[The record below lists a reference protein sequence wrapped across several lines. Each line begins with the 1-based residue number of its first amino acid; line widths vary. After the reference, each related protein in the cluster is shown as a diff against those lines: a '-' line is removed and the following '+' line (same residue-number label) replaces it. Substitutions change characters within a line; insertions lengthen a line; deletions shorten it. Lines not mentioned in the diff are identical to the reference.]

1 MRIFFLIGIGIVSLF
16 LLFSTCRKAQWNYRK
31 TQVFGYVINLSTSTP
46 MRNALIKLNEYP
58 GEKAPPGFSG
68 IVKSTTRTDERGYFR
83 FDFDAYYP
91 PGNSGIDNRAA
102 YGVVYDLEGKFYSEL
117 TRLNRK
123 RVDFEEY
130 YNLVVTNFDHIDSI
144 GEVNFSP
151 IYVVMVRSLKIQT
164 HNVYGT
170 PNPNDSIVM
179 DIKTLYLDEKN
190 VFFWVYKDEQE
201 HNRLASI
208 TDFVLPSGLNEIKF
222 NIFKNGTHTVRDT
235 SFFVDPEGIGDIVLH
250 VNY

>member
-1 MRIFFLIGIGIVSLF
+1 M
-16 LLFSTCRKAQWNYRK
+16 
-31 TQVFGYVINLSTSTP
+31 INLSTSTP

-91 PGNSGIDNRAA
+91 PGNAGIDNRAA
-102 YGVVYDLEGKFYSEL
+102 YSVEFDTEGRGKGTFTSLNTESIDL
-117 TRLNRK
+117 
-123 RVDFEEY
+123 EEY
-130 YNLVVTNFDHIDSI
+130 YGVKIAPYDHIDSI

-151 IYVVMVRSLKIQT
+151 IYVVMVRRLFFQF
-164 HNVYGT
+164 HNVQY
-170 PNPNDSIVM
+170 PISESDSLIV
-179 DIKTLYLDEKN
+179 DLSNQFLSESNVAKTFYSGETEFNSNYL
-190 VFFWVYKDEQE
+190 
-201 HNRLASI
+201 NRPY
-208 TDFVLPSGLNEIKF
+208 VVPSGQNFAKF
-222 NIFKNGTHTVRDT
+222 HIYKGGNYTVRDT